1 MQSRTWKTV
10 ILCAVSGILCGL
22 MTAAQCGQ
30 AESGCQVAPVQ
41 SLFSDPAPWSIWLH
55 WVNWLPGVVFALL
68 FAIATAQPVSQAGGR
83 GRIALFAACAG
94 VIYLIAGIVFFLILS
109 VAREDQFAAI
119 IWVWPAGLLA
129 GLAGGILLELTVDR
143 VLREPLTSSGR
154 PRRAW
159 LPPVIGALAGVIFVW
174 ICIYGEQ
181 TIMLAWPLAFIIWQ
195 VPVGLA
201 LRRRLA

>member
-1 MQSRTWKTV
+1 
-10 ILCAVSGILCGL
+10 

-41 SLFSDPAPWSIWLH
+41 SLFSDPVPLSIWMN
-55 WVNWLPGVVFALL
+55 WVNWLPGVVFGLL
-68 FAIATAQPVSQAGGR
+68 FAIATVQPAWQADGR
-83 GRIALFAACAG
+83 RRIALYAACAG

-109 VAREDQFAAI
+109 IARDDQFAAM

-129 GLAGGILLELTVDR
+129 GLAGGILLELAASR
-143 VLREPLTSSGR
+143 VLRGPSTPGGR
-154 PRRAW
+154 SRRAW

-174 ICIYGEQ
+174 MCIYGEQ
-181 TIMLAWPLAFIIWQ
+181 SVMLAWPVAFVVWQ

-201 LRRRLA
+201 LRRNLD